1 MARSIFLTEPLD
13 VLVVSSGGV
22 GTTFLMKAIGQHL
35 RVNDPDNKD
44 GLKHLPIPPIPRGVT
59 PRVIYV
65 YGDPVMACLSLFR
78 RKYHHTQSKITQ
90 HFYPPEYIV
99 SFEDTLED
107 YSVQPRE
114 GFFFQRHFENWR
126 DTPTAYPVLFMRY
139 ASIHDELPRLASY
152 LELGEDFVAGFPPRR
167 ERKSSLEEL
176 PPATQEKLQQR
187 YGPWQRAQADL
198 RDAWVKPPTS
208 SGWHFSAPYRR
219 AYYEA
224 ARRQVPALV
233 NFVKKRRQ

>member
-1 MARSIFLTEPLD
+1 MPRSIFLTEPID

-22 GTTFLMKAIGQHL
+22 GTTFLMKAISKYL

-44 GLKHLPIPPIPRGVT
+44 GLKHLPIPPIPQGAA

-78 RKYHHTQSKITQ
+78 RQYHHTQSKITQ
-90 HFYPPEYIV
+90 HFYRPAHIV
-99 SFEDTLED
+99 AFEDTLED
-107 YSVQPRE
+107 YLGQPKE

-126 DTPTAYPVLFMRY
+126 DTPTAYPVLFVRY
-139 ASIHDELPRLASY
+139 GNIHDELSRIADY
-152 LELGEDFVAGFPPRR
+152 LELGEEFITSFPPRR
-167 ERKSSLEEL
+167 ERQSSLAEL
-176 PPATQEKLQQR
+176 TPALRQGLKNR
-187 YGPWQRAQADL
+187 YGAWQQAQADL

-208 SGWHFSAPYRR
+208 SGWHFSKPYRK

-224 ARRQVPALV
+224 LRRQFPGLV
-233 NFVKKRRQ
+233 NFVKNRRK